1 MRYLVDGRNVT
12 KRDPATSGL
21 RSPMPY
27 DVGIPANANEINREL
42 KKLWGIDD

>member
-1 MRYLVDGRNVT
+1 
-12 KRDPATSGL
+12 
-21 RSPMPY
+21 MPY